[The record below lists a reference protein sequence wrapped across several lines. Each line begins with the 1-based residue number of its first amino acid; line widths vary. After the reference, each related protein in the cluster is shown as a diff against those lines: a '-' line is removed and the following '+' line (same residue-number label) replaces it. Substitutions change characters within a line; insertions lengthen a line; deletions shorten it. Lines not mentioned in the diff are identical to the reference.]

1 MANSSSSNNVLIRL
15 VSGVVALSIGVP
27 PVFSAE
33 PTRPFPVL
41 AGVTVPDGRWND
53 IPALIS
59 KLPEMVHEEPLQF
72 QLMASAAEQYFSVGI
87 IDESRKAFQKLLK
100 ARKPSPSL
108 FLQQTSSL
116 RIAEIHL
123 LDGQVDEALATL
135 EPLLKDSNHH
145 ISQEAMFLK
154 ARCLLY
160 KKDWQNLSAL
170 TRVMVKNNPAFSND
184 LAFNLLRAVSAIE
197 QEHYDEALVYLRKY
211 PDEPSA
217 LYYQGVAFVK
227 NKEIANAL
235 PLYQQILQKDTRFEW
250 VDRLRLVLGE
260 SFYENKDLTLA
271 DEFLKPVTRPSA
283 APELR
288 PLALHRRACI
298 LFLQKDFTE
307 SEKIFYSLLKEY
319 PTHPLRSQWSYLYA
333 SIPIFQRDWKQ
344 AIKEQKATLEVERG
358 LAPRAHGVDLYQL
371 RLSAEFRI
379 LWAYLLLNNYSS
391 VRTLADKF
399 IAKYPKELI
408 TSYAYLA
415 KGLALYRMGE
425 YDRALETYQDLLNK
439 YPESSACGKAVYLM
453 TLSLHSARDPFR
465 MASILN
471 EVHNRMAKVDL
482 KGDEWT
488 ENTLYWVADAYFQ
501 LNDLQNAEKIYKE
514 FVLRAPQ
521 SPLVPYALENLG
533 AALSAQGPS
542 RDGEAIVALQQAQ
555 LRAQDLGQRELAEQV
570 ELELAKVSYNQRDFA
585 KAAATWSH
593 LVQVSTS
600 TTIRAEALFREGEA
614 LARQDY
620 YQEAI
625 KRWQTLVRTFKTSN
639 LVPEV
644 MQRIA
649 TTQSGLGLWQDSAST
664 YVTLKQSYP
673 NTEWAKESSFQ
684 LVQCYFNIGNIPQA
698 VNELLSFSV
707 TYADDARIP
716 KSADNLLSAFHQKKF
731 AISSAQQAALLK
743 LAPGSAGGAAL
754 LWEKGASLFNESK
767 YESAQKIFE
776 KIMLSYPN
784 DEYAP
789 LAYFYN
795 ADCFFWLQR
804 WDDAANAYQN
814 FFLSFPKHE
823 RVPNAMFQKAV
834 CLFRKG
840 SYNEAV
846 DDFQTFLKKFPGHP
860 LAKEAWLN
868 IALAHKK
875 AFELDQAVASYKYV
889 IEKYPDDS
897 KINAVWLQMGSLLEV
912 QGKVAEALRAY
923 SNVQPNSSEYAEAL
937 YHMALLNEQRHNVPE
952 TRRFLE
958 SIVSSV
964 DKKSEYRQSALLKLI
979 DIYEQDGAPASKLR
993 PLYEDVAAS
1002 STDPEVAKQAA
1013 ARLKDL
1019 K

>member
-1 MANSSSSNNVLIRL
+1 MANSLSFSNPLRRL
-15 VSGVVALSIGVP
+15 AVGAVTLSLSVP
-27 PVFSAE
+27 SFPADAVH
-33 PTRPFPVL
+33 PFPVL
-41 AGVTVPDGRWND
+41 GGVTVVDGRWND
-53 IPALIS
+53 VPNLIAG
-59 KLPEMVHEEPLQF
+59 LPDVVPDQPLQF
-72 QLMASAAEQYFSVGI
+72 QLLASAAEQYFSVDI
-87 IDESRKAFQKLLK
+87 FDDSRKIFLKLLK
-100 ARKPSPSL
+100 AKKPSPSL
-108 FLQQTSSL
+108 YLQQVSSL
-116 RIAEIHL
+116 RLAEIKL
-123 LDGQVDEALATL
+123 LNGQVDEALSDL
-135 EPLLKDSNHH
+135 EPLLRDSNPH
-145 ISQEAMFLK
+145 IAQEAMFIK
-154 ARCLLY
+154 ARCYLY
-160 KKDWQNLSAL
+160 KKNWQSLSSL
-170 TRVMVKNNPAFSND
+170 TRTMVKNNPAFSND
-184 LAFNLLRAVSAIE
+184 LAFNLLRAVAAIE
-197 QEHYDEALVYLRKY
+197 QERYDEAQVYLRKY

-227 NKEIANAL
+227 NKEIAQAL
-235 PLYQQILQKDTRFEW
+235 PLYQQILQRDTHFEW
-250 VDRLRLVLGE
+250 VDRMRLVLGE
-260 SFYENKDLTLA
+260 SFYENHDLTLA

-283 APELR
+283 DPELR

-298 LFLQKDFTE
+298 MFLQKDYGGA
-307 SEKIFYSLLKEY
+307 EKVFFSLLKEY

-333 SIPIFQRDWKQ
+333 SVPIFQKDWKQ
-344 AIKEQKATLEVERG
+344 AIKEQKGALEVERG

-379 LWAYLLLNNYSS
+379 LWAYLLLNNYSQ
-391 VRTLADKF
+391 VRSLADKF
-399 IAKYPKELI
+399 ALKYPNEQI

-425 YDRALETYQDLLNK
+425 YDKALETYQELLNK
-439 YPESSACGKAVYLM
+439 YPQSSACGKAVYLM

-465 MASILN
+465 MAGILN
-471 EVHNRMAKVDL
+471 EVHNRMANVDL

-488 ENTLYWVADAYFQ
+488 ENTLYWVADAYSQ
-501 LNDLQNAEKIYKE
+501 LNDMQNAEKIYKE

-533 AALSAQGPS
+533 SVLSAQGPT

-555 LRAQDLGQRELAEQV
+555 LRARDLNQKELAEEI
-570 ELELAKVSYNQRDFA
+570 ELELAKVFYNQRDFA
-585 KAAATWSH
+585 KAAATWSG
-593 LVQVSTS
+593 LVQSSTS
-600 TTIRAEALFREGEA
+600 TVIRAEALYREGDA

-625 KRWQTLVRTFKTSN
+625 KRWQTLVRTFKTSA

-649 TTQSGLGLWQDSAST
+649 TTQAGLGQWQDAAST
-664 YVTLKQSYP
+664 YVALKQSYP
-673 NTEWAKESSFQ
+673 NSEWAKEASFQ
-684 LVQCYFNIGNIPQA
+684 LVQCYFNTNNIPQA
-698 VNELLSFSV
+698 VNELLSFAV
-707 TYADDARIP
+707 AYPDDARIP

-731 AISSAQQAALLK
+731 SISAAQQAALLK

-754 LWEKGASLFNESK
+754 LWEKGASLFNASQ
-767 YESAQKIFE
+767 YAAAQKIFE

-814 FFLSFPKHE
+814 FYLSFPKHE
-823 RVPNAMFQKAV
+823 RVPNAMFQQAV
-834 CLFRKG
+834 CLYRKG

-846 DDFQTFLKKFPGHP
+846 QDFQAFLKRFPNHP

-875 AFELDQAVASYKYV
+875 AFQLDQAVAAYKLV
-889 IEKYPDDS
+889 IDKYANDP

-912 QGKVAEALRAY
+912 QGKLNDAIRAY
-923 SNVQPNSSEYAEAL
+923 GNVQASAPEHPEAL
-937 YHMALLNEQRHNVPE
+937 YHEALLSEQRKNTADMTRYLEQLVAIPDKHN
-952 TRRFLE
+952 
-958 SIVSSV
+958 
-964 DKKSEYRQSALLKLI
+964 EYRQSGLLKLI
-979 DIYEQDGAPASKLR
+979 DAYEQAGAPASKLR
-993 PLYEDVAAS
+993 PLYQDVVATS
-1002 STDPEVAKQAA
+1002 SDPEVSKQAA
-1013 ARLKDL
+1013 ARLQEL

>member
-1 MANSSSSNNVLIRL
+1 MANSLSSSKPLHRL
-15 VSGVVALSIGVP
+15 AIGVVTLSLSVP
-27 PVFSAE
+27 SFPADPV
-33 PTRPFPVL
+33 RPFPVL
-41 AGVTVPDGRWND
+41 GGVTVIDGRWND
-53 IPALIS
+53 VPNLIAG
-59 KLPEMVHEEPLQF
+59 LPDVVQDQPLQF
-72 QLMASAAEQYFSVGI
+72 QLLASAAEQYFSVGI
-87 IDESRKAFQKLLK
+87 FDDSRKMFQKLLK
-100 ARKPSPSL
+100 AKKPSPSL
-108 FLQQTSSL
+108 YLQQLSSL
-116 RIAEIHL
+116 RLAEIKL
-123 LDGQVDEALATL
+123 LSGQVDEALSDL
-135 EPLLKDSNHH
+135 EPLIKDSNAH
-145 ISQEAMFLK
+145 IAQEAMFLK
-154 ARCLLY
+154 ARCYLY
-160 KKDWQNLSAL
+160 KKNWQSLSDL
-170 TRVMVKNNPAFSND
+170 TRTMVKSNPAFSND
-184 LAFNLLRAVSAIE
+184 LAFNLLRAVAAIE
-197 QEHYDEALVYLRKY
+197 QERYNEALVYLRKY

-227 NKEIANAL
+227 NKEIAQAL
-235 PLYQQILQKDTRFEW
+235 PLYQQILQRDSHFEW
-250 VDRLRLVLGE
+250 VDRMRLVLGE
-260 SFYENKDLTLA
+260 SFYENHDLTLA

-283 APELR
+283 DPELR

-298 LFLQKDFTE
+298 MFLQKNYGA
-307 SEKIFYSLLKEY
+307 SEKVFFSLLKEY

-333 SIPIFQRDWKQ
+333 SVPIFQKDWKQ
-344 AIKEQKATLEVERG
+344 AIKEQKGALEVERG

-379 LWAYLLLNNYSS
+379 LWAYLLLNNYSQ
-391 VRTLADKF
+391 VRSLADKF
-399 IAKYPKELI
+399 ALKYPNEQI

-425 YDRALETYQDLLNK
+425 YDKALETYQELLNK
-439 YPESSACGKAVYLM
+439 YPQSSACGKAVYLM

-471 EVHNRMAKVDL
+471 EVHNRMANVDL

-488 ENTLYWVADAYFQ
+488 ENTLYWVADAYSQ

-533 AALSAQGPS
+533 SVLSAQGPT

-555 LRAQDLGQRELAEQV
+555 LRARDLNQKELAEEV
-570 ELELAKVSYNQRDFA
+570 ELELAKVFYNQRDFA
-585 KAAATWSH
+585 KAAATWSG
-593 LVQVSTS
+593 LVQSSTS
-600 TTIRAEALFREGEA
+600 TVIRAEALYREGDA

-625 KRWQTLVRTFKTSN
+625 KRWQTLVRTFKTSG

-649 TTQSGLGLWQDSAST
+649 TTQAGLGQWQDAAST
-664 YVTLKQSYP
+664 YVALKQSYP
-673 NTEWAKESSFQ
+673 NTEWAKEGSFQ
-684 LVQCYFNIGNIPQA
+684 LVQCYFNTNNIPQA
-698 VNELLSFSV
+698 VSELLSFSV
-707 TYADDARIP
+707 AYPDDARIP

-731 AISSAQQAALLK
+731 NISAAQQAALLK

-754 LWEKGASLFNESK
+754 LWEKGASLFNNSQ
-767 YESAQKIFE
+767 YAAAQKIFE

-814 FFLSFPKHE
+814 FYLSFPKHE
-823 RVPNAMFQKAV
+823 RVPNAMFQQAV
-834 CLFRKG
+834 CLYRKG

-846 DDFQTFLKKFPGHP
+846 QDFQAFLKRFPNHP

-875 AFELDQAVASYKYV
+875 AFQLDQAVAAYKLV
-889 IEKYPDDS
+889 IDKYASDP

-912 QGKVAEALRAY
+912 QGKVNDAIRAYGKVQAGSAEYPESLYHEALL
-923 SNVQPNSSEYAEAL
+923 S
-937 YHMALLNEQRHNVPE
+937 EQRKNTADMTRYLEQLVAVSDKHN
-952 TRRFLE
+952 
-958 SIVSSV
+958 
-964 DKKSEYRQSALLKLI
+964 EYRQSGLLKLI
-979 DIYEQDGAPASKLR
+979 DAYEQAGAPASKLR
-993 PLYEDVAAS
+993 PLYQDVVATS
-1002 STDPEVAKQAA
+1002 SDPEVSKQAA
-1013 ARLKDL
+1013 ARLQEL